1 MYKYNE
7 LKWAL
12 NSSPTEHRFGKLHH
26 LGSTATEFMSYS
38 VIWCA
43 DIGISFRRKIRVEGG
58 SSSTENIFLSNS
70 NDAPHT
76 FESVNQFLQKKPGH
90 FVKIQC
96 GGSSCLYML
105 IKLPIADASA
115 SNDAI
120 SWNALRFLH
129 TIRWVPTTDSDV
141 VCFQGVPKFVRP
153 TLVEWVGD
161 TDRIASIDAMPPFGV
176 HWVWFRKPGYK
187 LTQEIIERAT
197 SWIAINPGCKFHL
210 WTDIDSAADVDDFLS
225 NIKPDW
231 RERFLAATTVHLR
244 DDTYGVIESTLVKLT
259 TPATA
264 EGIAALRG
272 ELESSDRQAR
282 VFKTDFARLFI
293 LYVYGGVYVDFNDCL
308 CLSPVRDLIAVYGA
322 EKPIGVTDLYD
333 LNHASNYFM
342 YCPRESPEW
351 CAIMLD
357 IVRDVK
363 YIVRLIRDPEMAVAM
378 KAAVRQ
384 ALVSCAQAVHAVQDV
399 SALSTTYNRQVL
411 PHIGNES
418 MSNEMFER
426 LIFIVLTDC
435 ANGSP
440 EVRAAIDARL
450 TFLKRPA
457 RARKG
462 ARVPEYR
469 ALTADEIA
477 LASAGI
483 DAQFD
488 ALWLFWWTDYNLR
501 PLMHFT
507 NLPIYC
513 RMTKTP
519 LALAPFGYY
528 FSYCCALSWMG
539 HIGDG
544 TSYGMDGRK
553 DVHVANIYRVTEA

>member
-12 NSSPTEHRFGKLHH
+12 NSSSTELRFGKLNHIGPSISG
-26 LGSTATEFMSYS
+26 LGVYS
-38 VIWCA
+38 VVWCA
-43 DIGISFRRKIRVEGG
+43 DIGISFRRKIHVTGG
-58 SSSTENIFLSNS
+58 SSHTENIFLSNS

-76 FESVNQFLQKKPGH
+76 FESVDQFLKKKPGH
-90 FVKIQC
+90 FVQIQC
-96 GGSSCLYML
+96 GGCSSLYML
-105 IKLPIADASA
+105 IKLPASYASA

-129 TIRWVPTTDSDV
+129 MIRWIPTTDADV
-141 VCFQGVPKFVRP
+141 VKFQGVPETVRP
-153 TLVEWVGD
+153 ILVDWVSD
-161 TDRIASIDAMPPFGV
+161 TDRIAIINATPPIGV

-187 LTQEIIERAT
+187 LTQEIVERAT
-197 SWIAINPGCKFHL
+197 SWIAINPECKFHL

-244 DDTYGVIESTLVKLT
+244 DDTYGVIESVLVKLT
-259 TPATA
+259 TPATS
-264 EGIAALRG
+264 EGIAALRS
-272 ELESSDRQAR
+272 ELESGDIQAR
-282 VFKTDFARLFI
+282 VYKTDFARLFI
-293 LYVYGGVYVDFNDCL
+293 LYTYGGVYVDFNDCL
-308 CLSPVRDLIAVYGA
+308 CLAPLRDLIAVYGA
-322 EKPIGVTDLYD
+322 ENPIGVTDLYD
-333 LNHASNYFM
+333 LNHASNYFL

-351 CAIMLD
+351 YAIMID
-357 IVRDVK
+357 MVRDVK
-363 YIVRLIRDPEMAVAM
+363 YIVRLIRDPEIAVVM
-378 KAAVRQ
+378 KAAVRK
-384 ALVSCAQAVHAVQDV
+384 ALVSCAQETHTTQDTTGLI
-399 SALSTTYNRQVL
+399 ATYNRQAL

-418 MSNEMFER
+418 MSDAMFER
-426 LIFIVLTDC
+426 LMFIVLTDC
-435 ANGSP
+435 AKASP
-440 EVRAAIDARL
+440 VVRAAIDARL

-513 RMTKTP
+513 RMTKLP

-553 DVHVANIYRVTEA
+553 DVHAANIYKITES